1 MHRFKRIIL
10 AVVVLFFVFFV
21 LAFVL
26 ENQQAASLLF
36 FGWSTVELPISVFVT
51 LSLIV
56 GMMVGPALGLL
67 IGSRRLGRKA

>member
-1 MHRFKRIIL
+1 MRRFKRIIL

-26 ENQQAASLLF
+26 ENQQTASLLF

>member
-26 ENQQAASLLF
+26 ENQQTASLLF

>member
-1 MHRFKRIIL
+1 MRRFKRIIL

-26 ENQQAASLLF
+26 ENQQTASLLF
-36 FGWSTVELPISVFVT
+36 FCWSTVELPISVFVT